1 MNFVAAPRPLQTEEC
16 PAVVPALELLLELLS
31 PRARSQPALRG
42 GGLVAPAS
50 ASSGHSNMIMIS
62 VNKFGS
68 KEEVDSQNS
77 ESEMCCGKKK

>member
-50 ASSGHSNMIMIS
+50 ASSGHGSRPRRSCLGWRTSSNTQTLR
-62 VNKFGS
+62 S
-68 KEEVDSQNS
+68 K
-77 ESEMCCGKKK
+77 